1 MKKIIFNFI
10 FIIILL
16 ILFFITI
23 LSTVGI
29 ETNKF
34 NTFIIDK
41 ASQSKNVDLELND
54 IKFKLDF
61 KELSLFLET
70 EKPKINFKDN
80 LIPAKY

>member
-70 EKPKINFKDN
+70 EKPK
-80 LIPAKY
+80 